1 MVEKKNSSTASQIIQ
16 MLSLLARTAVK
27 NTRTMSTSANVW
39 INQDTRCIVQG
50 FTGKQVRR
58 LIFSKH
64 KTGKVKKILMFFFIV
79 HENAGNLS
87 LRASN
92 CIQQRHRRR
101 WGLSWQRGHRK
112 FRSSC
117 LQFGQ
122 RSQRRHRRECQVS
135 GFCSLLVLL
144 PLLVSFCI

>member
-1 MVEKKNSSTASQIIQ
+1 

-39 INQDTRCIVQG
+39 INKDTRCIVQG

-58 LIFSKH
+58 LIFSKTQDR
-64 KTGKVKKILMFFFIV
+64 KGKKNTEPNFFLII
-79 HENAGNLS
+79 HENAGTLS